1 VQKHL
6 ASAVGAL
13 IVASI
18 TWTALLLK
26 KRWFNSYIADSTAAD
41 DGAEGPEVRPRLTLR
56 SDSGTEMLLLTA
68 AQASRHVA
76 GVLVLVPFQPR
87 ARC

>member
-1 VQKHL
+1 LHPGAEDYVGFCERHHKHVPPWAHPLVQWVLWISHPVQKHL

-26 KRWFNSYIADSTAAD
+26 KRWFNAYIADSTVAD
-41 DGAEGPEVRPRLTLR
+41 NGAEGPEVR
-56 SDSGTEMLLLTA
+56 
-68 AQASRHVA
+68 V
-76 GVLVLVPFQPR
+76 
-87 ARC
+87 